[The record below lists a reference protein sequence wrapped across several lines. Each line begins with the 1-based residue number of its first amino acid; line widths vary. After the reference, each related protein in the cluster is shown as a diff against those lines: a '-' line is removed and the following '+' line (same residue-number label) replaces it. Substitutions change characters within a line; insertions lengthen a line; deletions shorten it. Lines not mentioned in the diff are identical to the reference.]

1 MRRRAPIA
9 LAQIHRNQTERCAYA
24 PGNSDFKSSMKIIY
38 LDVGRLSENCTLNLP
53 SAIHFINKIADQ
65 FIFHIG
71 WLAGWLADWM
81 SDCYSTLKWFNNI
94 LAWAVIIRWNG
105 WLILLKCCWDDK
117 IKNEKMKCP
126 SLMNHFECEW
136 TSVNW
141 LNAAHLNERS
151 RSTSDLEIMKTI
163 TKINTAALLSFDE
176 ISALLWNA
184 SVRHHNLFN
193 EQHFKYLLISILF
206 YSIVHIFCWQSGH
219 NTPRP
224 IHKPIRNSTF
234 NWSSPIVWSWVFFFF
249 QKKWKNKML
258 NIFTYVIVYI
268 YWFGSQNGTICDELM
283 R

>member
-1 MRRRAPIA
+1 MRRRAPMH
-9 LAQIHRNQTERCAYA
+9 LHRYTKIKRNDVHMHLET
-24 PGNSDFKSSMKIIY
+24 DFKSSMKIIY

-53 SAIHFINKIADQ
+53 SAIHFINKIADE

-71 WLAGWLADWM
+71 WLAWLAGMADWM

-126 SLMNHFECEW
+126 SLMNHFECEQ

-141 LNAAHLNERS
+141 LNAAHSNERS
-151 RSTSDLEIMKTI
+151 RSTSDLEISKTI

-176 ISALLWNA
+176 IGALLWNA

-193 EQHFKYLLISILF
+193 EQHFKYLLISIF
-206 YSIVHIFCWQSGH
+206 SIVHIFFVDKVDTILHAQSTNPYGIPLSIDRH
-219 NTPRP
+219 PLCE
-224 IHKPIRNSTF
+224 
-234 NWSSPIVWSWVFFFF
+234 VEFFFLS
-249 QKKWKNKML
+249 KKWKNKML

-268 YWFGSQNGTICDELM
+268 YWFGSQNGTITNELM